1 MEKILIAT
9 HNKNKVLEIKD
20 ILKDIN
26 VELLTLDDVNFSEDV
41 IEDGTTYFE
50 NALKKASEIATKTG
64 YITISDD
71 SGLEIEALGGAPGIY
86 SARYSGLGSEAN
98 IDLVL
103 KELKGIKNRNAKF
116 VASTVIYFPNGKYL
130 ASYGE
135 VKGIIIDERRGDR
148 GFGYDP
154 IFYLEEYGLTMAEV
168 DKSIKNKISHRAKAL
183 KELWRM
189 YEDSNIK

>member
-116 VASTVIYFPNGKYL
+116 VASTVMYFPNGKYL

-135 VKGIIIDERRGDR
+135 VKGIIIDERRGDG

-168 DKSIKNKISHRAKAL
+168 DKSLKNKISHRAKAL

>member
-26 VELLTLDDVNFSEDV
+26 VELLTLDDINFSEDV

-116 VASTVIYFPNGKYL
+116 VASTVMYFPNGKYL

-135 VKGIIIDERRGDR
+135 VKGIIIDERRGDG

-168 DKSIKNKISHRAKAL
+168 DKSLKNKISHRAKAL